1 MKNRLVM
8 PALAGGLLVGVASAL
23 PLVNLVNCLCCAWI
37 IAGGFLAGYL
47 YLRSEPPGSPATTY
61 GDAVVLGL
69 LTGVFGAVIW
79 AAVETP
85 LHFLEWRMP
94 MSHVQLEEIERALR
108 EAELPA
114 EVREWILGFMGSG
127 RFSLAMMFFGFLV
140 NLVLSVCF
148 SIVGAVLS
156 FATLRKPAP
165 PVQPSVSAAPPSQAP
180 PPPPASSGGGD
191 AG

>member
-1 MKNRLVM
+1 MKNKLVM
-8 PALAGGLLVGVASAL
+8 PALTGGLLVGVASAL

-69 LTGVFGAVIW
+69 LTGVLGAVIW

-85 LHFLEWRMP
+85 LHFLDWRMP
-94 MSHVQLEEIERALR
+94 VTQVQLDEIERALR
-108 EAELPA
+108 EAELPP

-140 NLVLSVCF
+140 NLILSVCF
-148 SIVGAVLS
+148 CIVGAVLS
-156 FATLRKPAP
+156 FATLRKPTPPAP
-165 PVQPSVSAAPPSQAP
+165 QPAAPSEVPPAPSVPPSP
-180 PPPPASSGGGD
+180 PGGN
-191 AG
+191 ATT